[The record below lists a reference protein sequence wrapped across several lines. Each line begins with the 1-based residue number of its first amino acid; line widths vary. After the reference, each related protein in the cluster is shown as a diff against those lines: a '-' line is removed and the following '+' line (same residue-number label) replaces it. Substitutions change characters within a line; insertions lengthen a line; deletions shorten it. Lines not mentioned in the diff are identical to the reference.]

1 MATQEEVRIR
11 TEFCAL
17 QLNNGVDVASAVF
30 LTQCQ
35 FDVSQRTAY
44 RYVKTAEEMIAA
56 EDDAP
61 AAEEST
67 PEGRMQSMVKLA
79 EMRVM
84 RALSQGTD
92 KEVTAAVK
100 ALDILKKQ
108 CGYSL
113 QMEKGAAFAPAVF
126 RD

>member
-17 QLNNGVDVASAVF
+17 QLNNGVDVSSAVF

-44 RYVKTAEEMIAA
+44 RYVKAAEEMIEA

-79 EMRVM
+79 EMRVL

-108 CGYSL
+108 CGYAL
-113 QMEKGAAFAPAVF
+113 QMEQGSSFAPATF
-126 RD
+126 SD